1 MGCTGSD
8 PTKRKSSADGSP
20 EGSSSA
26 VGTIVTPCP
35 EAPTTFRLT
44 SIGAPNNQGGID
56 TRPGRRT
63 NLEGSVVE
71 EMARLVEEQGAQ
83 AVGVMVIDMQRVDV
97 GTEQHVPGRG
107 TVAANQAAVLQA
119 ANGLGLT
126 VFHIRIVRVG
136 YAHGNTND
144 PSIAEVVDN
153 LPAADSGRLVSI
165 DKPYYNSFQGT
176 ALAEE
181 LAGRSGGVQVRPA
194 ITTMIVMGFDANT
207 CVKNTIFGTPAADE
221 YTADGKVHRAYLNG
235 LLDRD
240 IQVIT
245 SRLVLASGAS
255 TLDGHYTS

>member
-8 PTKRKSSADGSP
+8 PTKRKSSADESP

-35 EAPTTFRLT
+35 EPPTTFRLT
-44 SIGAPNNQGGID
+44 SIGAPNNLGGFD
-56 TRPGRRT
+56 TRSGRRT

-71 EMARLVEEQGAQ
+71 EMARLVGEQGAQ

-97 GTEQHVPGRG
+97 GTEQHVPGLG

-126 VFHIRIVRVG
+126 VFHIRIVRVDF
-136 YAHGNTND
+136 AHGNTNN

-153 LPAADSGRLVSI
+153 LPRADTGRLVSI

-176 ALAEE
+176 TLASDLAARQAL
-181 LAGRSGGVQVRPA
+181 
-194 ITTMIVMGFDANT
+194 TTMIVMGHHANL
-207 CVKNTIFGTPAADE
+207 CVQNTIFGTPAADE
-221 YTADGKVHRAYLNG
+221 YTAQGKVPRGYING
-235 LLDRD
+235 LLDRN

-245 SRLVLASGAS
+245 SRLVLAS
-255 TLDGHYTS
+255 DGGKLGPHYTS